1 MNHFF
6 ASIKDIMYFFNY
18 QVILNVLENENK
30 LDFLTIIQA
39 LIHNIITSFNA
50 IEPAQELF

>member
-1 MNHFF
+1 
-6 ASIKDIMYFFNY
+6 MYFFNY